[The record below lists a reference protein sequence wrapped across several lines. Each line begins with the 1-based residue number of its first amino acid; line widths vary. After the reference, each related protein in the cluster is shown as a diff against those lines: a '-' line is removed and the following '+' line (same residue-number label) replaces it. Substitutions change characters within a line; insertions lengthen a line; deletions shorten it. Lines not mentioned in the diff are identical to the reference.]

1 MSKVTSKLQ
10 LTLPKV
16 IAEMYG
22 IAPGDEVHFEPA
34 GAFIRIVPAGA
45 RRMRLPMSERLRIFD
60 VSTERVDQLQA
71 GIEPASPGTGR
82 GWTREELYD
91 RGGPR

>member
-22 IAPGDEVHFEPA
+22 IAPGDEVYFEPA
-34 GAFIRIVPAGA
+34 GAFIRIVPPRA
-45 RRMRLPMSERLRIFD
+45 RAKRLPMSERLRIFD
-60 VSTERVDQLQA
+60 MAMERVDLLQA
-71 GIEPASPGTGR
+71 GIEPAPPGTSR